1 MELAPSPRDTV
12 HEEGTVK
19 LYRFRRNPA
28 SQQASIGRGTTVLLV
43 PSLINRWFVLDLRKG
58 ASIIEALANRG
69 FDVFCMDW
77 GEPNDEDR
85 FLEWDTVVAR
95 LGRAVR
101 KTARVAGVDRIG
113 LLGYCIGG
121 TLAAIHTSIDPRCV
135 ASLVNLAGPIDFAHA
150 GFLGHMTNPRWFD
163 PAAIA
168 SAGNMS
174 ALQMQAGFLALRP
187 TSQLSKLVG
196 MMDRA
201 ADPPRLEALQALEAW
216 ASDNIAFPAAAYSR
230 YIRNLYQDNEL
241 VKRQHY
247 IAGKLADLSAIRCPV
262 LTVTTSRDV
271 ICPPAAALALN
282 AHVGTEDVS
291 ELSIPG
297 GHVGAVVGEKAQ
309 TVLVPRLAEFFRRT
323 VSTHSTAALS

>member
-28 SQQASIGRGTTVLLV
+28 SQLASMGRQSTILLV

-58 ASIIEALANRG
+58 ASIIEALSNRG

-95 LGRAVR
+95 LARTVR
-101 KTARVAGVDRIG
+101 RTARIANVDRIG

-121 TLAAIHTSIDPRCV
+121 TLAAIHTAIDPRYI

-174 ALQMQAGFLALRP
+174 AAQMQMGFLALRP

-196 MMDRA
+196 MIDRST
-201 ADPPRLEALQALEAW
+201 DPARLEALQALEAW
-216 ASDNIAFPAAAYSR
+216 AGDNIAFPAAAYSR

-241 VKRQHY
+241 VRRQHY
-247 IAGKLADLSAIRCPV
+247 IAGKLADLSAIKCPV
-262 LTVTTSRDV
+262 LTVTTTRDV
-271 ICPPAAALALN
+271 ICPPPSALALN
-282 AHVGTEDVS
+282 THVGTEDVT

-309 TVLVPRLAEFFRRT
+309 TLLVPHLAEFFRRT
-323 VSTHSTAALS
+323 ASTHRAAALS

>member
-28 SQQASIGRGTTVLLV
+28 SQQASMGRQSTILLV
-43 PSLINRWFVLDLRKG
+43 PSLINRWFVLDLRRG
-58 ASIIEALANRG
+58 ASIIEALSNRG

-95 LGRAVR
+95 LGRTVR
-101 KTARVAGVDRIG
+101 RTARIANVDRIG

-121 TLAAIHTSIDPRCV
+121 TLAAIHTAIDARYV

-174 ALQMQAGFLALRP
+174 AAQMQMGFLALRP

-196 MMDRA
+196 AIDRST
-201 ADPPRLEALQALEAW
+201 DPPRLEALQALEAW
-216 ASDNIAFPAAAYSR
+216 AGDNIAFPAAAYSR

-241 VKRQHY
+241 VRKQHY
-247 IAGKLADLSAIRCPV
+247 IAGKLADLSAIKCPV

-282 AHVGTEDVS
+282 THVGTEDVT

-309 TVLVPRLAEFFRRT
+309 TLLVPRLAEFFRRT
-323 VSTHSTAALS
+323 ASTHRPAALS